1 MFALDERYLA
11 RTLINPRYD
20 PRIKRG
26 VRSFPRFELGL
37 PFVVRT
43 RKNGG
48 GDSFQM
54 SLVSI
59 DIPVLRLADIN
70 DRPTLQLLMN
80 NSHSVLRNFNKDEV
94 LLMCGTCHGTH
105 WLTLLDRK
113 TKTPKRSVCA
123 RCGGRVPV
131 ISMIQDAGHA

>member
-1 MFALDERYLA
+1 MFALDVRYLA
-11 RTLINPRYD
+11 RTLLNPRYD
-20 PRIKRG
+20 ARIKRG
-26 VRSFPRFELGL
+26 VQSVPRFELGL

-43 RKNGG
+43 AKNGG
-48 GDSFQM
+48 RDSFQM

-59 DIPVLRLADIN
+59 DIPVLRIADIN
-70 DRPTLQLLMN
+70 DRPTLQLLMD

-105 WLTLLDRK
+105 WLTLLDRN
-113 TKTPKRSVCA
+113 TKVPKRSVCA

-131 ISMIQDAGHA
+131 MSIIQDAGHA